1 MFTLIFCAG
10 APNPNLS
17 YLNQHYDLL
26 IGVDAGAQT
35 LQQHGHIPDWAIGD
49 FDTAPPPKVS
59 RVLRLPPE
67 KNDTDLEAALL
78 HILPKYPIDKIEKV
92 IILGALGG
100 GRLDHLLANFYV
112 AHQPRFRAYLEKFY
126 FVETHNSLRF
136 FGAGQHVI
144 TRELDKK
151 YLSFIGLTPLRA
163 LSLHQVKYP
172 LNQQDYHQ
180 AIALISNEF
189 LSDSM
194 NFSLQS
200 GILAVIQSADA
211 FT

>member
-1 MFTLIFCAG
+1 M
-10 APNPNLS
+10 
-17 YLNQHYDLL
+17 
-26 IGVDAGAQT
+26 
-35 LQQHGHIPDWAIGD
+35 
-49 FDTAPPPKVS
+49 
-59 RVLRLPPE
+59 
-67 KNDTDLEAALL
+67 
-78 HILPKYPIDKIEKV
+78 
-92 IILGALGG
+92 
-100 GRLDHLLANFYV
+100 
-112 AHQPRFRAYLEKFY
+112 
-126 FVETHNSLRF
+126 RF